1 MCYVELG
8 YPPVKEL
15 VPIHDVYT
23 RRHGVREDHRVSFS
37 RFRLSAQ
44 WLAVEVGKWNRRG
57 RGRLPLEERLCP
69 WGVVQTEDHV
79 IKVSLFTAYP

>member
-15 VPIHDVYT
+15 VPIH
-23 RRHGVREDHRVSFS
+23 
-37 RFRLSAQ
+37 
-44 WLAVEVGKWNRRG
+44 WLAVKVSRWNRRG

-69 WGVVQTEDHV
+69 CGMVQTEDR
-79 IKVSLFTAYP
+79 IIRVSLFTAYPWRILLNQTL